1 MVRSVDLTT
10 LVEEMIGAQPVGPD
24 WLAMQGGEF
33 EASRLAEFLASWSLP
48 RARMP
53 WTVWQW
59 TDDIKLEHEAAPP
72 GDLDYLE
79 RGRVFGDEGDLEL
92 RRDGDRV
99 LWRLVG
105 EPALGAPAV
114 FAGLD
119 YWKGREQQQLRLRER
134 TMLLWGA
141 ERRDPGGNSTGL
153 WQENRVGW
161 ARLAYP
167 PLLTGHRRLRV
178 RYREYLLGGNV
189 ELVWLLRL
197 EPYAEGEG
205 DA

>member
-10 LVEEMIGAQPVGPD
+10 LVEEMVGAQPIGPD
-24 WLAMQGGEF
+24 RLAAHGGEF
-33 EASRLAEFLASWSLP
+33 EASRLAEFVASWSFP

-53 WTVWQW
+53 WALWHW
-59 TDDIKLEHEAAPP
+59 TDDIRIEHGAAPP

-79 RGRVFGDEGDLEL
+79 RGRLFGDEADLEL
-92 RRDGDRV
+92 RRDDDRV

-105 EPALGAPAV
+105 EPALQVPAA
-114 FAGLD
+114 FASLD
-119 YWKGREQQQLRLRER
+119 YWNGREQQQFRLRER

-141 ERRDPGGNSTGL
+141 ERRDRGGNPTGL
-153 WQENRVGW
+153 WQEDRVGW

-178 RYREYLLGGNV
+178 RYREYLLGDNV

-197 EPYAEGEG
+197 EPYAEGEEH
-205 DA
+205 A